1 MNKEILRV
9 LRKKKKKTCN
19 QVAQAL
25 NISVRQYRRYERG
38 ERMIE
43 VEHFFMLASFYGEK
57 IETILY
63 SALKTYEL
71 FRLKPNGQLL
81 LEKRPKN
88 NKRLYQVFRN
98 MIQRCYN
105 PNCPDFKDYGGRGI
119 TICDEWLYDFGAFWD
134 WAMANG
140 YDENAKY
147 GECTIDR
154 IDVNGKY
161 EPSNCRWVSMM
172 VQNWN
177 RRSYKKNVN

>member
-105 PNCPDFKDYGGRGI
+105 PIISTTYGI
-119 TICDEWLYDFGAFWD
+119 
-134 WAMANG
+134 N
-140 YDENAKY
+140 
-147 GECTIDR
+147 
-154 IDVNGKY
+154 
-161 EPSNCRWVSMM
+161 
-172 VQNWN
+172 
-177 RRSYKKNVN
+177 